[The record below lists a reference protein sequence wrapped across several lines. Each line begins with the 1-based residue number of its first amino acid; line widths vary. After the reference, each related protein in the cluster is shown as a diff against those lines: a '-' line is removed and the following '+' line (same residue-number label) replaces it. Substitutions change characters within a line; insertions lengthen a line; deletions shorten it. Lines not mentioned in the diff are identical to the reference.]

1 MSTEWRPHPQ
11 LLLRRDGDVLHVTLD
26 APDRLNAQTP
36 SLWRALAGVAT
47 GLSEGAAPEAGTRFA
62 VLHGTGQAFSAGLDR
77 GMLAPGG
84 MPGEPDLLSLAATD
98 PQEADRLIGGY
109 QRAFT
114 AWRDS
119 PAIVVAAVQGH
130 AVGAG
135 FQLALGADL
144 RIVADDVRFV
154 MAEPSLGLVPDL
166 GGTAALT
173 ELVGYSRALEICCT
187 ARSVGAGEAVSLGLA
202 SIAVPA
208 EELDAAVDDVL
219 AALRA
224 SPAAS
229 VGATKALLAGAG
241 HRARDEQLAAERAA
255 QVRCLRTLAAGR
267 GADA

>member
-1 MSTEWRPHPQ
+1 M
-11 LLLRRDGDVLHVTLD
+11 LHVILD
-26 APDRLNAQTP
+26 SPDRLNAQTP

-47 GLSEGAAPEAGTRFA
+47 ALSEGAGPEAGARFA
-62 VLHGTGQAFSAGLDR
+62 VLRGAGRAFSAGLDR
-77 GMLAPGG
+77 RLLAPGG
-84 MPGEPDLLSLAATD
+84 APGEPDLFGLAATD

-109 QRAFT
+109 QKAFT

-166 GGTAALT
+166 GGTAALS

-187 ARSVGAGEAVSLGLA
+187 ARAVGAAEAVSLGLA

-208 EELDAAVDDVL
+208 GELDVAVEDLL

-229 VGATKALLAGAG
+229 IGATKALLAGAG
-241 HRARDEQLAAERAA
+241 RRTRNEQLAAERAA
-255 QVRCLRTLAAGR
+255 QVECLRALATGK